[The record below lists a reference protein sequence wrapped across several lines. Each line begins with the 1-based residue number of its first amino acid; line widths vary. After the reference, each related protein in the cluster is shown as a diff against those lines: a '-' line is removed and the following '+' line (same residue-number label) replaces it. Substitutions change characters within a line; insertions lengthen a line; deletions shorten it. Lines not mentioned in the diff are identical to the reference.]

1 MANTQIRGT
10 TQIQAGTIADAQIQA
25 AAAIQTSKLAD
36 GAKFIKSDG
45 TVPMAANW
53 SAGNFLINNLGTPAV
68 ATDAANKSYVDNV
81 AQGLSTKQSVRAL
94 AASNVTLSGTQTIDG
109 VALSAGD
116 PVLCIAQTTG
126 SQNGSYVVAAGAWTR
141 TLDFDDTN
149 DQTRSPYWFVG
160 EGIVYAGSG
169 WVMTTWPYTIGTT
182 ALSFTQFTGAGEII
196 AGNGLQKSG
205 NTLSINTAVTV
216 DLNTAQTLTNKTLA
230 ATSLTGT
237 LAAAQFPALTGDV
250 TTSAGNLATTISA
263 GAVTT
268 AKMAN
273 LGPNTVLGNA
283 TGSSAA
289 PSAVPMVSAPT
300 ASAVVIRDA
309 NANTQLNNAIE
320 NVTTT
325 ATAAGT
331 TTLTVASSKTQQFTG
346 SSTQTVVLP
355 NATTLSNGHSFYI
368 TNRSSGAVTVQM
380 NGGTLLQT
388 LAASSYAFFVLIS
401 NSTAAGT
408 WDVGYTSGGGSGTV
422 TTVSV
427 VSANGFSG
435 TVANAGTTPAIT
447 MQTSVTGM
455 LKGNG
460 TAISAAVVST
470 DYMAQSSF
478 VVRETPTGSINGAN
492 TTFTLANTPIA
503 GTEQVFQNGLLLQPL
518 AGNDYTIS
526 GATITMLTAP
536 PTGDKILVTYMK

>member
-1 MANTQIRGT
+1 MASTQIRGT
-10 TQIQAGTIADAQIQA
+10 TQIQPGTIVDSQIQA
-25 AAAIQTSKLAD
+25 AAGIQTSKLAD
-36 GAKFIKSDG
+36 GTKFIKNDG
-45 TVPMAANW
+45 TVPMAANL
-53 SAGNFLINNLGTPAV
+53 SLGNFLINNVANPSA
-68 ATDAANKSYVDNV
+68 ATDAANKSYVDLV
-81 AQGLSTKQSVRAL
+81 AQGLSAKMSVRVL
-94 AASNVTLSGTQTIDG
+94 AASNITLSGTQTVDG
-109 VALSAGD
+109 VALSAND
-116 PVLCIAQTTG
+116 TVLCIGQTTG
-126 SQNGSYVVAAGAWTR
+126 SANGSYVVAAGAWTR
-141 TLDFDDTN
+141 TNDFNGPEDA
-149 DQTRSPYWFVG
+149 TRSPYWFVG
-160 EGIVYAGSG
+160 EGTSYAGSG

-182 ALSFTQFTGAGEII
+182 ALVFTQFTGAGEII

-216 DLNTAQTLTNKTLA
+216 DLNTIQTLTNKSLA

-237 LAAAQFPALTGDV
+237 LAAAQMPALTGDV
-250 TTSAGNLATTISA
+250 TSTAGTVATTIAA

-289 PSAVPMVSAPT
+289 PSAVPMVSTPT
-300 ASAVVIRDA
+300 ASAVAIRDA
-309 NANTQLNNAIE
+309 NANVQVNNLIE
-320 NVTTT
+320 SVTTT
-325 ATAAGT
+325 ATAGGT
-331 TTLTVASSKTQQFTG
+331 TTLTVASTANQQFTG
-346 SSTQTVVLP
+346 SSTQTVILP
-355 NATTLSNGHSFYI
+355 NATTLANGTDFYI
-368 TNRSSGAVTVQM
+368 TNRSTGTVSVQM

-388 LAASSYAFFVLIS
+388 LAASSYATFLLIS

-447 MQTSVTGM
+447 MQTSITGM

-460 TAISAAVVST
+460 TAISAAVAGT
-470 DYMAQSSF
+470 DYSGPSNF
-478 VVRETPTGSINGAN
+478 VVRETPTGAINGSN
-492 TTFTLANTPIA
+492 TTFTLANTPVA
-503 GTEQVFQNGLLLQPL
+503 NTEEIFLNGLLLEPG

-526 GATITMLTAP
+526 GATITMLNVP
-536 PTGDKILVTYMK
+536 QTGDRLKARYMK